1 MNLICQC
8 GHRTGTCSGH
18 RVNFASRVKRVE
30 LRECTRKG
38 DGEGRRGGGLPFV
51 VLSELLCELAR
62 RSRHVLKHPQLD
74 IGATPA
80 APHEKRQQ
88 LGGRVVPLRV
98 TRATACMCEHRGC
111 EQHQS
116 APRELWVDGTFDVV
130 DMWLNGCVGV
140 RV

>member
-1 MNLICQC
+1 VSLA
-8 GHRTGTCSGH
+8 T
-18 RVNFASRVKRVE
+18 RVIRAE

-38 DGEGRRGGGLPFV
+38 DGDGGGGLPFV

-98 TRATACMCEHRGC
+98 TRATACMCEHRVC
-111 EQHQS
+111 EQHKS
-116 APRELWVDGTFDVV
+116 TPGELWVDGRFDVV
-130 DMWLNGCVGV
+130 DMWLCGCEVV
-140 RV
+140 WVCVCVCDR